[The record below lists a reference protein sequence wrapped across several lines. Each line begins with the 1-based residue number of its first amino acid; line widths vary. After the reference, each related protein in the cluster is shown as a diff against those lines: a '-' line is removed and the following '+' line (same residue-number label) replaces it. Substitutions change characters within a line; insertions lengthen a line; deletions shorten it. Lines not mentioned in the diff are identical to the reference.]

1 MPAVVAII
9 PLYNHGA
16 TVLDVVRAVQAAGLD
31 VIVVDDGSTDGGDHL
46 VAEHFAQHSGGR
58 LILSRRNRGK
68 AHALLVG
75 MEAARATGAS
85 HALTIDADGQHDTGA
100 IPRFLESIR
109 GDPVLVL
116 GDRRPIPS
124 TYPLARLC
132 GRTLSGLAVRAAC
145 GQSVGDAACGMR
157 VYPIREVLDLRCV
170 SGRYAWE
177 EEAIIRL
184 AWGGVRIRQV
194 KIPVIYPSRAVA
206 RSHYRFGRD
215 WPEGIA
221 ILLLCVLMRVLGIS
235 GAWHASRDAK
245 RQTLWPFVRSAA
257 AVEVLLLACFTLAV
271 GAILAALAAV
281 SQLGPIALGASSA
294 VVLIAALRTCSP
306 LAAAALG
313 AAVGCFA
320 APLWALVIVV
330 LATAT
335 GLIAIARQRDSARLG
350 HAAERRDL
358 IPQPPEK
365 LGV

>member
-1 MPAVVAII
+1 MPAVVAVI

-31 VIVVDDGSTDGGDHL
+31 VIVVDDGSTDGGDHR
-46 VAEHFAQHSGGR
+46 VAEHFAQQSGGR
-58 LILSRRNRGK
+58 IIRSGRNRGK

-75 MEAARATGAS
+75 MDAARTASAS
-85 HALTIDADGQHDTGA
+85 HALTVDADGQHDAGA
-100 IPRFLESIR
+100 IPRFLESID
-109 GDPVLVL
+109 GTPVLVL
-116 GDRRPIPS
+116 GDRRPLPS

-157 VYPIREVLDLRCV
+157 MYPIRETLDLRCV

-184 AWGGVRIRQV
+184 AWRGVRIRQV
-194 KIPVIYPSRAVA
+194 TIPVICRSRSVA

-221 ILLLCVLMRVLGIS
+221 ILVLCVLMRVVGIS

-245 RQTLWPFVRSAA
+245 RQVLWPFVLSP
-257 AVEVLLLACFTLAV
+257 AVVEATLLACFALAV
-271 GAILAALAAV
+271 GTSLAALAAAC
-281 SQLGPIALGASSA
+281 QLGPLALGASSA
-294 VVLIAALRTCSP
+294 VVLIAAIRTCSP

-320 APLWALVIVV
+320 APLWAVVIVL

-335 GLIAIARQRDSARLG
+335 GLITIARQRDSAQFG
-350 HAAERRDL
+350 NVAERRDL
-358 IPQPPEK
+358 TPQPPEK